1 MDLIAKW
8 QRTGRKVL
16 HSFRI
21 FSIREDRYRLP
32 RNGREAPFYIL
43 ESSDWVNVIPLTESE
58 EVILIRQFRF
68 GTESVTLEIPG
79 GIVEPGMTPLEAAQ
93 RELMEETGYHS
104 EEWEYLGY
112 VHPNPAFLNNRCH
125 SFVARQVKKVAE
137 IDLEES
143 EEIEVREAPLKDIQE
158 LIAKGEI
165 THSLVV
171 CAFHWLELKDKKS
184 SKRSQG

>member
-1 MDLIAKW
+1 MDLIARW
-8 QRTGRKVL
+8 RRSSSRILQ
-16 HSFRI
+16 SFRI
-21 FSIREDRYRLP
+21 FNLREDRYRLP
-32 RNGREAPFYIL
+32 RNDREAPFYIL

-79 GIVEPGMTPLEAAQ
+79 GIVEQGMTPLEAAQ
-93 RELMEETGYHS
+93 RELLEETGYHS

-125 SFVARQVKKVAE
+125 SFLARRVKKVAE

-143 EEIEVREAPLKDIQE
+143 EEIEVMTAPLKSIPE
-158 LIAKGEI
+158 LIAGGGI

-171 CAFHWLELKDKKS
+171 CAFHWLGLEGTS
-184 SKRSQG
+184 NSK

>member
-1 MDLIAKW
+1 MDLIARW
-8 QRTGRKVL
+8 QRSSRRIL
-16 HSFRI
+16 QSFRI
-21 FSIREDRYRLP
+21 FNIREDRYRLP
-32 RNGREAPFYIL
+32 RNGREVPFYIL

-79 GIVEPGMTPLEAAQ
+79 GIVEQGMTPLEAAQ
-93 RELMEETGYHS
+93 RELLEETGYHS
-104 EEWEYLGY
+104 EEWDYLGT

-125 SFVARQVKKVAE
+125 SFVARGVQKVAE

-143 EEIEVREAPLKDIQE
+143 EEIEVMTAPLKDIPE
-158 LIAKGEI
+158 LIAQGEI

-171 CAFHWLELKDKKS
+171 CAFHWLELKKINA
-184 SKRSQG
+184 Q

>member
-16 HSFRI
+16 HSLRI

-32 RNGREAPFYIL
+32 RNGREAHFYVL
-43 ESSDWVNVIPLTESE
+43 DSSDWVNVIPLTDSE

-79 GIVEPGMTPLEAAQ
+79 GIVEPGMTPLEAA
-93 RELMEETGYHS
+93 RKELLEETGYQS
-104 EEWEYLGY
+104 VEWDYLGY

-125 SFVARQVKKVAE
+125 SFVARGVKKTGE
-137 IDLEES
+137 IDLDES
-143 EEIEVREAPLKDIQE
+143 EEIEVTTKLLKNIPE
-158 LIAKGEI
+158 LIATGEI

-171 CAFHWLELKDKKS
+171 CAFHWLGLRKINP
-184 SKRSQG
+184 Q